1 MQHHYCNPQY
11 LKVGIEG
18 KEIVLPLVVNGSAD
32 IIYWKKNEDIV
43 AEWSK
48 GDSAFLKDSVKNE
61 LTSHTLIIRNL
72 LQNDSGIYKAE
83 AQVNSEIQYTHFC
96 LKILDAPLS
105 PPGLNC
111 TINNGDIHINCAPA
125 PAPAT
130 QGLPLFYFWE
140 YNKTEQMNNEQFIVP
155 FGKNTDLS
163 ENVTCTVIVANIKAS
178 NFITLRECVGENP
191 YYQTR
196 TGTRKHRNF
205 LIIPIFITLGIIIMI
220 VLRIKAFPKD
230 IPEKEKE
237 PLNEPRPVVENERQN
252 NREDVLEGPGPS
264 PEEGTLPVSGPK
276 L

>member
-1 MQHHYCNPQY
+1 MRGQRLLLLLLRVEVALCVADCNPQY

-96 LKILDAPLS
+96 LKILD
-105 PPGLNC
+105 
-111 TINNGDIHINCAPA
+111 D
-125 PAPAT
+125 
-130 QGLPLFYFWE
+130 
-140 YNKTEQMNNEQFIVP
+140 
-155 FGKNTDLS
+155 
-163 ENVTCTVIVANIKAS
+163 
-178 NFITLRECVGENP
+178 P